1 MLQPGQIL
9 LHPAST
15 FFISISASFHQAH
28 SPAVLKKLKKVDFL
42 SATVA
47 NAIPK

>member
-1 MLQPGQIL
+1 M

-15 FFISISASFHQAH
+15 FFISIFASFHQAH
-28 SPAVLKKLKKVDFL
+28 LPAVLKKLEKVDFL

-47 NAIPK
+47 DAMAK